1 MVDRGLEPN
10 VTSCNI
16 LIDGYCKNHMLDEAL
31 QLFKKMR
38 QNELKPTIVTCN
50 VLLRGLYWDGRM
62 KTAQRFPNEMQ
73 SFGQS
78 PDEVSYGKLED
89 ARKLLDEMPE
99 KGLVPNVVTCTT
111 MIAGLFHHRM
121 SLEANKLII
130 QMEEKGCLLD
140 SRTYDTIIK
149 GFLQGKET
157 EKALQFLRKM
167 HERKFVPSDPVVS
180 LLIKTLS
187 TDELKNLVLFL

>member
-1 MVDRGLEPN
+1 MEGTGILAN
-10 VTSCNI
+10 VEMYSI
-16 LIDGYCKNHMLDEAL
+16 LIN
-31 QLFKKMR
+31 
-38 QNELKPTIVTCN
+38 
-50 VLLRGLYWDGRM
+50 GLSR
-62 KTAQRFPNEMQ
+62 A
-73 SFGQS
+73 
-78 PDEVSYGKLED
+78 GKLED

-187 TDELKNLVLFL
+187 TDELKNLDVPDAKTGWKFLSDGLFLYNYGHQLCNMTSCSLFTWASGELFHLLDFTWNSTGAARFLNRG